1 MSATQNNAKLQELKQ
16 GLEQIKVLE
25 ERLKDSEWRQNPSPR
40 SVADSQAS
48 LLEQYE
54 QAKAL
59 YIRRRLE
66 LITCEQV
73 ATYDPDTDEF
83 EPPEGSTSIER
94 DDDSAN
100 HDADEAHAQALAA
113 LETTVQS
120 VHAKLSQL
128 RNTYEAVCTRRQELE
143 RMVQDLEDE
152 EGVDDDSNNN
162 MMDEESYTI
171 DQPDDADIELEQK
184 KIEDLQQRKQ
194 QLQYQLDQLRKERE
208 ERHKRVMQYQSEVAL
223 LEEEEKDMNLQ
234 GKNPEE
240 FRAKIQE
247 LKQMQ
252 EFYDN
257 LREILEELGGV
268 KILTVKEDHE
278 NQHLHLT
285 ILIFQQHKVE
295 IEMEVYRKNSLKLVD
310 AKLVTNPV
318 VMSTVSCEEQF
329 SLGINPLDDLVQF
342 AKTSMGPP
350 HDVRFLI
357 RETCARIRILQDRV
371 NDLAILRQHYLTR
384 VVGNDQIVCSLNEN
398 IAIVMRLYDQWVRVE
413 QVVGLGWETAVTDRI
428 HAAVP
433 DKDESLKPTM
443 VVEIVQKEIARLQT
457 EEGFVIPRTPELPTR
472 NLNMEDE

>member
-1 MSATQNNAKLQELKQ
+1 MNTGNSNTSTKLQELKQ
-16 GLEQIKVLE
+16 GLEQIKALE
-25 ERLKDSEWRQNPSPR
+25 NRLKDSEWRQSPSPR
-40 SVADSQAS
+40 SVADFQSS
-48 LLEQYE
+48 LLERYE

-66 LITCEQV
+66 IIACEKV
-73 ATYDPDTDEF
+73 ATYDPNTNEF
-83 EPPEGSTSIER
+83 ELPET
-94 DDDSAN
+94 DDDGEEQSN
-100 HDADEAHAQALAA
+100 TNIDQAHAQALAA

-143 RMVQDLEDE
+143 QMIQDLEQEDY
-152 EGVDDDSNNN
+152 DDSN
-162 MMDEESYTI
+162 I
-171 DQPDDADIELEQK
+171 LDDGGDNVVHPKEQDIESEQK

-194 QLQYQLDQLRKERE
+194 QLQYELDVLKRERE
-208 ERHKRVMQYQSEVAL
+208 EKIKRVLQHRREFAL
-223 LEEEEKDMNLQ
+223 LEEEENRMNREGKD
-234 GKNPEE
+234 PEE

-268 KILTVKEDHE
+268 KILGVKEDRE

-285 ILIFQQHKVE
+285 ILIFQKHKVE
-295 IEMEVYRKNSLKLVD
+295 IEMEVYRKNSLKLVG
-310 AKLVTNPV
+310 AKMIGNSV
-318 VMSTVSCEEQF
+318 VLSTVACEELF
-329 SLGINPLDDLVQF
+329 SLAINPLDDLVQF

-371 NDLAILRQHYLTR
+371 NDLAILRQHVLTR
-384 VVGNDQIVCSLNEN
+384 VVGNNQIVCSLNEGLV
-398 IAIVMRLYDQWVRVE
+398 IVMRLYDQWVRVE
-413 QVVGLGWETAVTDRI
+413 QIVGVNGWTKDTTDKI

-443 VVEIVQKEIARLQT
+443 VVEIVQKEISRLQH
-457 EEGFVIPRTPELPTR
+457 EDGLVLPKTPVLPKR
-472 NLNMEDE
+472 KEANLGD